1 MRVLLH
7 AKETELTFGIPEI
20 NFVDK
25 FSLVVLLIVV
35 LRKAS

>member
-7 AKETELTFGIPEI
+7 AKETELTFDIPEI

-25 FSLVVLLIVV
+25 FSLV
-35 LRKAS
+35 